1 MTYVPLH
8 PALVHLPLGLS
19 IVLPLV
25 AAGMAFALWRGL
37 VPRRTWG
44 VVVGLQAALV
54 VGALVALK
62 TGEREERRVEP
73 VVGETAL
80 ERHEEAAEVFL
91 WGSAVVLAL
100 TAAGLAVPERSAA
113 AVATAAAAGTLVVA
127 GLAFRTGKAGGEL
140 VYVRGAASAY
150 QAAPGVAAG
159 DLARPAAHRDEHHD

>member
-91 WGSAVVLAL
+91 WGSAVVS
-100 TAAGLAVPERSAA
+100 R
-113 AVATAAAAGTLVVA
+113 
-127 GLAFRTGKAGGEL
+127 
-140 VYVRGAASAY
+140 
-150 QAAPGVAAG
+150 
-159 DLARPAAHRDEHHD
+159 